1 MKQHTAEPV
10 VELSNA
16 TLRFGKR
23 TLWANLTATIHA
35 GEFVAILG
43 PNGTGK
49 TTLLKAI
56 LGTAHLSSGRIRIN
70 GDLPG
75 RDNTKLGYVPQQKSF
90 DRFLPVRGRDLVE
103 LGLNGNRFGLHNH
116 AAAASRVE
124 AAIAQVHA
132 ESYADMPIGML
143 SGGEQQ
149 RIRIAQAIVGAPT
162 VLLCDE
168 PLLSLDLP
176 SQGLI
181 THLLHEYS
189 ERNNAAVIFV
199 THEINPILPYVD
211 KVLYIANGKWI
222 LDTPARVLR
231 TDTLTTL
238 YNSPVEVLEHR
249 GRLLV
254 IGADEAVQNTQNAHH
269 EEHA

>member
-1 MKQHTAEPV
+1 MAHNTSMPV

-23 TLWANLTATIHA
+23 TLWANLTATVRA
-35 GEFVAILG
+35 GEFVAVLG

-56 LGTAHLSSGRIRIN
+56 LGLEQLAGGTIRVN
-70 GDLPG
+70 GTSPG
-75 RDNTKLGYVPQQKSF
+75 EGNSRVGYIPQQKSF
-90 DRFLPVRGRDLVE
+90 DRFLPIRGRDLVE
-103 LGLNGNRFGLHNH
+103 LGLNGNRYGWHNH
-116 AAAASRVE
+116 AAAADRVTS
-124 AAIAQVHA
+124 AIKRVHA
-132 ESYADMPIGML
+132 QSYADMPIGTL

-149 RIRIAQAIVGAPT
+149 RLRIAQAIVGTPSL
-162 VLLCDE
+162 LLCDE

-176 SQGLI
+176 SQSLI
-181 THLLHEYS
+181 TRLLHEYRTHS
-189 ERNNAAVIFV
+189 NAAIIFV

-211 KVLYIANGKWI
+211 KVLYIANGKWA
-222 LDTPARVLR
+222 LDTPERVLR
-231 TDTLTTL
+231 TDTLTSL
-238 YNSPVEVLEHR
+238 YGSPVEVLRHQ

-254 IGADEAVQNTQNAHH
+254 IGADEAARNGQGTHH